1 MQSLL
6 ETSRIIFTLSYITD
20 ILKKSAKEGSKM
32 EKIKKAFFD
41 LLHGYK
47 PTFIFVVAQ
56 LSIGLLFWLAILLPY
71 IVHPDLIDGSVSASE
86 LPGGTW
92 FTLAFLA
99 LTLFFAYLVI
109 VGQKKQSDQVFFIQA
124 IIASAI
130 FLYALVIHK
139 VGLSFAKNGIGKII
153 QFLMITFFWL
163 MIFGKKI
170 VLQFITK
177 IFPNKPAI
185 HQEEVKQ

>member
-1 MQSLL
+1 M
-6 ETSRIIFTLSYITD
+6 
-20 ILKKSAKEGSKM
+20 
-32 EKIKKAFFD
+32 
-41 LLHGYK
+41 
-47 PTFIFVVAQ
+47 
-56 LSIGLLFWLAILLPY
+56 
-71 IVHPDLIDGSVSASE
+71 
-86 LPGGTW
+86 
-92 FTLAFLA
+92 A

-109 VGQKKQSDQVFFIQA
+109 VEQKKQSDQVFFIQA

-139 VGLSFAKNGIGKII
+139 VGLEFAKNGIGKII

-177 IFPNKPAI
+177 IFPNQPAI